1 MPGQNNNIRISH
13 AYQVG
18 LLGALGVLTAVM
30 IGNALLSIAGIITSI
45 VTALFIALGLE
56 PLIQVLVRR
65 VKRRGIAIA
74 IVALGLIGVLASV
87 ITVILPPLIEQA
99 TEFFRHLPELL
110 QSLVELPWVN
120 SLDQRLGGAI
130 SDALTKSGEYISN
143 SNNWPNLLGGV
154 VQVGISIFNGAIAFL
169 TVTVLSIY
177 FMSSLPSIKT
187 VLVNLVA
194 KSKRPKVE
202 VMVDQVISSVGRYV
216 MGQVSVA
223 SINASVV
230 FITLLIAGV
239 DYAVVLA
246 FINFLLVL
254 IPVIGSL
261 SGAAL
266 VISITAATMPIE
278 TTVAVAIVVLLYT
291 QLEAYFISPRIMTKA
306 VNVPAAL
313 VMVSALAGGALL
325 GILGALL
332 AIPVAAT
339 VLLIIREVWV
349 PLQNKR

>member
-30 IGNALLSIAGIITSI
+30 TGNALLSIAGIITSI

-99 TEFFRHLPELL
+99 TELFRHLPELL

-169 TVTVLSIY
+169 TVTV
-177 FMSSLPSIKT
+177 PSIKT

-223 SINASVV
+223 SINASIV